1 MRVLTFSFREELFF
15 KTQIVATSQMNAIP
29 EIGMMLGIKKKIRIG
44 IGLGFSGEMQ
54 YSVTKENGTSINGKS
69 MKNETMK
76 AVTIPTI
83 AAEKNPLDFSFKLW
97 LLAVRNNLRTESAA
111 MR

>member
-1 MRVLTFSFREELFF
+1 
-15 KTQIVATSQMNAIP
+15 MNAIP
-29 EIGMMLGIKKKIRIG
+29 EIGMMLGIRKKIRIG

-54 YSVTKENGTSINGKS
+54 YSVTKEKGTSIDGKTV
-69 MKNETMK
+69 KNETMK

-83 AAEKNPLDFSFKLW
+83 ATDKIPLDFSFKFW

-111 MR
+111 KR